1 MNVRQLTERF
11 LEALRWERG
20 ASSST
25 IESYSRDLAVYCDWL
40 DSVEIDD
47 AERITTDVAI
57 RFQQHLLKKN
67 LAMSTVKRRMA
78 GVRSFHKFLQCEG
91 FLEANPASR
100 IPLPKVPSNLP
111 QTLTVQQ
118 VGDLIDKYATVK
130 RYKNDVFEEKTK
142 LWTSDLI
149 LRDVAILEVLYG
161 CGLRVSELINMNV
174 EDVQVEKDA
183 TDGFVRVMGKG
194 NKERFSPIGG
204 SGLKALKKYV
214 EEARPALARKANSI
228 TEDASRAVFLNARGA
243 RMTRQRVFVV
253 VQAAGE
259 TIGIEKLHP
268 HELRHSYATHML
280 AGGASLRLIQEALGH
295 SSISTT
301 QIYTHVDLS
310 HIREEYMA
318 SHPRAGL

>member
-1 MNVRQLTERF
+1 MDVRVLTEQF

-25 IESYSRDLAVYCDWL
+25 IESYARDLGVYCDWL
-40 DSVEIDD
+40 DSVGVDD
-47 AERITTDVAI
+47 AEQITTDVAV
-57 RFQQHLLKKN
+57 RFQQHLILQK
-67 LAMSTVKRRMA
+67 LARSTVKRRMA

-91 FLEANPASR
+91 FLEVNPASR

-111 QTLTVQQ
+111 QTLTVEQ
-118 VGDLIDKYATVK
+118 VGDLIDKYATIK
-130 RYKNDVFEEKTK
+130 RYKNDVYDDAHKVWSSE
-142 LWTSDLI
+142 LI
-149 LRDVAILEVLYG
+149 VRDVAILEALYG
-161 CGLRVSELINMNV
+161 CGLRVSELINMNI

-204 SGLKALKKYV
+204 SGLQALKKYV
-214 EEARPALARKANSI
+214 EEARPTLARKAKSI
-228 TEDASRAVFLNARGA
+228 SQDASRAVFLNARGA
-243 RMTRQRVFVV
+243 RMTRQRVFMV
-253 VQAAGE
+253 VQTAGE

-301 QIYTHVDLS
+301 QVYTHVDLS

>member
-1 MNVRQLTERF
+1 MDVRVLTEQF

-25 IESYSRDLAVYCDWL
+25 IESYARDLGVYCDWL
-40 DSVEIDD
+40 DSVGVDD
-47 AERITTDVAI
+47 AEQITTDVAV
-57 RFQQHLLKKN
+57 RFQQHLILQK
-67 LAMSTVKRRMA
+67 LARTTVKRRMA

-91 FLEANPASR
+91 FLEVNPASR

-111 QTLTVQQ
+111 QTLTVKQ
-118 VGDLIDKYATVK
+118 VGDLIDKYATIK
-130 RYKNDVFEEKTK
+130 RYKNDVYDDADKVWSSE
-142 LWTSDLI
+142 LI
-149 LRDVAILEVLYG
+149 VRDVAILEVLYG
-161 CGLRVSELINMNV
+161 CGLRVSELINMNI

-194 NKERFSPIGG
+194 SKERFSPIGG
-204 SGLKALKKYV
+204 SGLQALKKYV
-214 EEARPALARKANSI
+214 EEARPTLARKAKSI
-228 TEDASRAVFLNARGA
+228 SQDASRAVFLNARGA
-243 RMTRQRVFVV
+243 RMTRQRVFMVV
-253 VQAAGE
+253 KTAGE

-310 HIREEYMA
+310 HISEEYMA